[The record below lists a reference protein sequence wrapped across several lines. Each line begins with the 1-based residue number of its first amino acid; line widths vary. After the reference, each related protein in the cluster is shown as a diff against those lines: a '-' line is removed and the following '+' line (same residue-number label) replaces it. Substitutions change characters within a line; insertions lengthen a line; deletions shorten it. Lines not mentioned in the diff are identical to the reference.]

1 MPALTILFVLS
12 VFLTP
17 STPYFVQSTRSG
29 SQTSAARQLLA
40 VRGEVTKVTA
50 QTRGSLLITV
60 MPGKEFGEV
69 TVVARENDLVGQA
82 TGRSGDTDLIGLLSG
97 DNREDETITAAELEE
112 GDVVSV
118 IYDPQQQNKVLEIYI
133 H

>member
-1 MPALTILFVLS
+1 MPALTILFALL

-17 STPYFVQSTRSG
+17 SNRHIVQSSRSG
-29 SQTSAARQLLA
+29 SQNSAARQLLA
-40 VRGEVTKVTA
+40 VRGEVTKVA
-50 QTRGSLLITV
+50 SQTGGSLLITIR
-60 MPGKEFGEV
+60 PAKEFGEV
-69 TVVARENDLVGQA
+69 TVAARENDLVGQA
-82 TGRSGDTDLIGLLSG
+82 IGRSGDNDLIGLLAG

-118 IYDPQQQNKVLEIYI
+118 IYDPQQQNKALEIYI